1 MTLRDI
7 INLGHV
13 TNITTETIDIGW
25 GMGTSTIMKGTLTHN
40 YYRKEAIGGSSIYQ
54 MLPKG
59 TEVNIGSKT
68 NLGASATG
76 FYPPQK

>member
-1 MTLRDI
+1 
-7 INLGHV
+7 
-13 TNITTETIDIGW
+13 
-25 GMGTSTIMKGTLTHN
+25 MGTSTIMKGTLTHN